1 MEPTQAIGLKSPY
14 GRNTLRPKTT
24 SSRTRII
31 KDIITDVIQ
40 ELEVK
45 RHAKDEPALLLKRVL
60 LKRELGHVKFRYLH
74 KGVLGIT
81 VDSSAWVYQL
91 NLQKPELL
99 VKLGNKS
106 KAIKDIRFY
115 IGETQ

>member
-1 MEPTQAIGLKSPY
+1 MQT
-14 GRNTLRPKTT
+14 
-24 SSRTRII
+24 I
-31 KDIITDVIQ
+31 KDIIPDVIQ
-40 ELEVK
+40 GLEAK
-45 RHAKDEPALLLKRVL
+45 KHAQDEPELLLKRVL
-60 LKRELGHVKFRYLH
+60 PKKELGHAKFRYLR

-81 VDSSAWVYQL
+81 VDSSGWIYQL

-99 VKLGNKS
+99 AKLSKKS

>member
-1 MEPTQAIGLKSPY
+1 MEK
-14 GRNTLRPKTT
+14 
-24 SSRTRII
+24 I
-31 KDIITDVIQ
+31 KDIVIDVIQ
-40 ELEVK
+40 GLEAKK
-45 RHAKDEPALLLKRVL
+45 RAQDEPELLLKRVL
-60 LKRELGHVKFRYLH
+60 PKKELGHVKFRYLR

-81 VDSSAWVYQL
+81 VDSSAWIYQL

-99 VKLGNKS
+99 AKLGKKS